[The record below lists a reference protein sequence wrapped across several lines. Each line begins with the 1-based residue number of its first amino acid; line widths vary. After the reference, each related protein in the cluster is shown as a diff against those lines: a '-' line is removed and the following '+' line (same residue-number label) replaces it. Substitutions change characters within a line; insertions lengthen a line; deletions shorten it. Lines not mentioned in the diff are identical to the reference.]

1 MSLEGCQNTDT
12 IHVTVVQPFTIK
24 VIATDTIC
32 AGEGAKLWVT
42 GTDNYTW
49 SPSTGL
55 DNPNSANPVA
65 SPSSTTVYTV
75 IGHDYRN
82 CFADTATVPVIVYPI
97 PVFNIAEEVVTM
109 PVGNSVHLNTTS
121 SADIIAWRWFPA
133 AGLSCTTCPEP
144 VASPSTSTKYTA
156 IATNQGGC
164 SARDQVNIQLTC
176 NNGNVYVPNTFS
188 PNGDGM
194 NDVFFP
200 RGKGIAGIKILQVFN
215 RWGVLVFQKINFAPN
230 DQSAGW
236 DGTFDGHTLDPDVYI
251 YKMEVICSNNQV
263 FPLNGNITLLK

>member
-1 MSLEGCQNTDT
+1 MEVFPFLKFHCHVRSVLYGSTRLAAKVTDWFT
-12 IHVTVVQPFTIK
+12 QVV
-24 VIATDTIC
+24 
-32 AGEGAKLWVT
+32 
-42 GTDNYTW
+42 
-49 SPSTGL
+49 
-55 DNPNSANPVA
+55 
-65 SPSSTTVYTV
+65 
-75 IGHDYRN
+75 
-82 CFADTATVPVIVYPI
+82 
-97 PVFNIAEEVVTM
+97 
-109 PVGNSVHLNTTS
+109 
-121 SADIIAWRWFPA
+121 
-133 AGLSCTTCPEP
+133 
-144 VASPSTSTKYTA
+144 
-156 IATNQGGC
+156 
-164 SARDQVNIQLTC
+164 
-176 NNGNVYVPNTFS
+176 VYVPNTFS